1 MGEAD
6 LPGSD
11 DADAITHTQIHAA
24 GMRHA
29 DTRIRGTQLLDCG
42 DGLLD
47 GIEAIDI
54 PTMKWM
60 IDAIQ

>member
-11 DADAITHTQIHAA
+11 DADAITYTQIHAA

-29 DTRIRGTQLLDCG
+29 DTRIGGTQLHDCG

-47 GIEAIDI
+47 GQCYHLH
-54 PTMKWM
+54 T
-60 IDAIQ
+60 IQILGTKR